1 MKMRFR
7 FYRYYQ
13 KRCSTSKDVVKLSHL
28 DLTII
33 FVFNIAASVKRDG
46 EALRM
51 GIRSHNSWTM
61 DRCQVLFI
69 PAMRANSDLQ
79 E

>member
-33 FVFNIAASVKRDG
+33 FVFNIAASV
-46 EALRM
+46 
-51 GIRSHNSWTM
+51 
-61 DRCQVLFI
+61 
-69 PAMRANSDLQ
+69 
-79 E
+79 